1 MCSYGIHLW
10 SPTLTL
16 VASLIVV
23 TCYKAYSIEASI
35 ELIRLADMCMH
46 NALALYM

>member
-10 SPTLTL
+10 SPTL

-46 NALALYM
+46 KALALYM